1 MEPPLRPAHA
11 IVASRAASAERTP
24 AASAGLQDNP
34 PHGDAPFLAEALAP
48 FQPWLD
54 DPCVMEILVDGDGA
68 FWIERSGSEALEEI
82 VDARITQERLVRLAR
97 LIAAASAQRINTH
110 HPLLSASLPMRG
122 SGAISGRQGALQ
134 GGVRGGERIQFLL
147 PPAAR
152 HGVAMAIR
160 KQVVVDRSL
169 ADYAAEGAFQG
180 LAVARTAP
188 SDPADAALRALAQ
201 RGDITGFLEAAVGA
215 RKTILISGATSS
227 GKTTLLNAL
236 LARIPAHERII
247 TIEDAPELRPPHRS
261 VVSLI
266 ASRGDQGDAAVS
278 PQTLLEAALRLRPDR
293 ILLGELRGAEA
304 FAFLR
309 AVNTGHPGSL
319 TTVHADSPESAFEQ
333 IALMALQ
340 SGVALSRADILA
352 YVRSVVRIVVQTAR
366 VGGRRI
372 ISAVH
377 YGDL

>member
-1 MEPPLRPAHA
+1 MT
-11 IVASRAASAERTP
+11 SSATAMP
-24 AASAGLQDNP
+24 
-34 PHGDAPFLAEALAP
+34 APFLADALAP
-48 FQPWLD
+48 FARWLD
-54 DPCVMEILVDGDGA
+54 DPQIIEILVDRSGA
-68 FWIERSGSEALEEI
+68 FWIERAGDAALEEI
-82 VDARITQERLVRLAR
+82 ADPRITQERLVRLAR
-97 LIAAASAQRINTH
+97 LVAASSAQRINTH
-110 HPLLSASLPMRG
+110 HPLLSASLP
-122 SGAISGRQGALQ
+122 SQ
-134 GGVRGGERIQFLL
+134 GGERIQFLL

-169 ADYAAEGAFQG
+169 ADYAADGAFDG
-180 LAVARTAP
+180 LEIARTAP
-188 SDPADAALRALAQ
+188 ADPADADLRALAR
-201 RGDITGFLEAAVGA
+201 RGDVASFLESAVAA

-227 GKTTLLNAL
+227 GKTALLNAL
-236 LARIPAHERII
+236 LAKVPAHERIV

-278 PQTLLEAALRLRPDR
+278 PQALLEAALRLRPDR
-293 ILLGELRGAEA
+293 ILLGELRGGEA

-319 TTVHADSPESAFEQ
+319 TTVHADSPESAYEQ

-340 SGVALSRADILA
+340 SGVALSRADVLA
-352 YVRSVVRIVVQTAR
+352 YVRSIVRIVVQTAR
-366 VGGRRI
+366 IGGRRV

-377 YGDL
+377 YADL